1 MSETDEKVE
10 ALAKEAHKKRLE
22 YAASLKLMTY
32 MQGRSWEELR
42 AVEREGTRLDVTA
55 VLAVLGCEDG
65 GEVFVPD
72 VRAAVAGLKRYC
84 WRRCDTEYCAER
96 VENCGVNVALLAL
109 TGGSDE
115 G

>member
-1 MSETDEKVE
+1 MTNDERLE
-10 ALAKEAHKKRLE
+10 ALAKAMFDVDYLGWNEETEDGQDDWRRWAT
-22 YAASLKLMTY
+22 AA
-32 MQGRSWEELR
+32 LR
-42 AVEREGTRLDVTA
+42 H
-55 VLAVLGCEDG
+55 LGCMDG
-65 GEVFVPD
+65 DGEVFVPD